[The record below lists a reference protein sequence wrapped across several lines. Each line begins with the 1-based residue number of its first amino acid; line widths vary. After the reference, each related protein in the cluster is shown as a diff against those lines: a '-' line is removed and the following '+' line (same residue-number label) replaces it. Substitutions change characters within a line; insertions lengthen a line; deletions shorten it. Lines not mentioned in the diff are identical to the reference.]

1 MLIEA
6 CAQKAGHSAFRHPE
20 TDHSAGARMMKL
32 SVENPRPNVRR
43 IVLDGRMDMA
53 GIQAIETE
61 FNAAMEAGPNVI
73 VDLGKVPFLA
83 SIGVRLLVSGAK
95 TQAALGGRMVLLNP
109 DDLTRRILKTTGINQ
124 LMPVHDGL
132 DAALA
137 VFD

>member
-1 MLIEA
+1 
-6 CAQKAGHSAFRHPE
+6 
-20 TDHSAGARMMKL
+20 MKL
-32 SVENPRPNVRR
+32 SVENPTPNVRR
-43 IVLDGRMDMA
+43 IVLDGRMDTA
-53 GIQAIETE
+53 GIQAIEAQ

-95 TQAALGGRMVLLNP
+95 TQSQLGGKMVLLNP

-137 VFD
+137 VFG